1 MRFSLRRL
9 FFVMVAAALVGGSYV
24 WLREQY
30 YVEVRTVNAVLAE
43 HPEIDRVWFST
54 NDDVTL
60 EVEQVYFSLRDQPG
74 LTYCADGIDGV
85 SEAAFRQQLERA
97 LREQQPVPRPPQFP
111 KSPQFDRSAENSG

>member
-1 MRFSLRRL
+1 VRFGLRSL
-9 FFVMVAAALVGGSYV
+9 FFVMAAVALVCGGYK

-30 YVEVRTVNAVLAE
+30 YVEARTVNAVLAE

-74 LTYCADGIDGV
+74 LTFCADGIDGV
-85 SEAAFRQQLERA
+85 SETEFRQQLERA
-97 LREQQPVPRPPQFP
+97 LREQRPVPRPPQFP
-111 KSPQFDRSAENSG
+111 KSP